1 MYMLIA
7 YTADDCWGV
16 LYVDVSYIA
25 LQFFRL
31 PKKKNETHGDSENP
45 K

>member
-1 MYMLIA
+1 MLIA

-25 LQFFRL
+25 LQFLDFQ
-31 PKKKNETHGDSENP
+31 KKTKTHGDSENP
-45 K
+45 KWL

>member
-1 MYMLIA
+1 MYMPTV

-25 LQFFRL
+25 LRFFRL
-31 PKKKNETHGDSENP
+31 PKKNETHDDSNNP
-45 K
+45 T

>member
-1 MYMLIA
+1 MYILIA

-31 PKKKNETHGDSENP
+31 PKKKRNAW
-45 K
+45 

>member
-1 MYMLIA
+1 MLIA
-7 YTADDCWGV
+7 YTADDCWEV

-25 LQFFRL
+25 LRFFRL
-31 PKKKNETHGDSENP
+31 PKKTKKTHDDSENP